1 MITSHSQIFCT
12 SAQQPL
18 ERQLTGVEVFAPKE
32 AHCNYCWASL
42 EVYKTTDIRTV
53 WTLKGPRQIRE
64 KWMRCSNESCSTR
77 EGNRESCNTSSA
89 IVKSNEL
96 TKIAWPNMQ
105 YGIDVVLEVGQL
117 YMRNRWNGKR
127 ICQELNRNYG
137 LAISVSTVYRYITLY
152 EALNKAIQI
161 EHNDSIAK
169 RIQEQLLFIIIVDA
183 IQLKGRTRLYRAID
197 YLSGYCLGT
206 LLMPEGGKASIKQW
220 LENIIHMYG
229 RPDYIISDGE
239 ENLHQPLEGGE
250 PIPHGDCW
258 WHVLH
263 NIYDELLN
271 AWRGKARRFLQKHRY
286 RKHFNIIRLELVGQV
301 LSPGPKHGQAVKAL
315 LDLFLSSPPGRRDF
329 SEPMGELLD
338 QFKEATILINKWDRV
353 LKAQHEYTGEFP
365 AQLEELFGLK
375 QQFTWEERRNWYEQP
390 FFHKDPFFQAFRK
403 IHSLLNTIVH
413 DKQFLSLVKEYRSLS
428 KEFLYLRTWLDE
440 TQLFQWENLLQQE
453 AKLQIQLPPHIRKC
467 IASKITRTRK
477 FLSSIHNSY
486 RTWQRHQ
493 PKPDLS
499 FNQQA
504 CSLLDGIIARWKYY
518 GKKNRCYRRAAN
530 ILERYYTR
538 LLTFLEH
545 PLIPATNQAIETDN
559 GLLKQIWR
567 QSSGCQDKAYMLDYH
582 GDGLSATRNCHAN
595 LSSKSPLDLLGFSS
609 ETITEWYYTCS
620 YSTIQIVQASF
631 EKTREP
637 RRQRL
642 RIRRQG
648 LVNILT
654 WTTDAWLIWILDQVR
669 LCAVSIQK

>member
-1 MITSHSQIFCT
+1 MIASHSQTFCT

-32 AHCNYCWASL
+32 TLCNYCWAPL

-53 WTLKGPRQIRE
+53 WTLEGSRQIRD
-64 KWMRCSNESCSTR
+64 KWLRCSNENCSTR
-77 EGNRESCNTSSA
+77 EGNEKSGNNSST
-89 IVKSNEL
+89 IVKSREL
-96 TKIAWPNMQ
+96 EKIVWPNMQ

-117 YMRNRWNGKR
+117 YMRNRWNGKKIR
-127 ICQELNRNYG
+127 QELSRIYG
-137 LAISVSTVYRYITLY
+137 LNISVSTVYRYITLY

-169 RIQEQLLFIIIVDA
+169 RLRDQFIFIIIIDA

-197 YLSGYCLGT
+197 YFSCYCLGT
-206 LLMPEGGKASIKQW
+206 LLVPEGGKASIKQW
-220 LENIIHMYG
+220 LGNIINTYG

-239 ENLHQPLEGGE
+239 GNLHQPLEGAE
-250 PIPHGDCW
+250 TIPHGDCW

-263 NIYDELLN
+263 NIYDELLKG
-271 AWRGKARRFLQKHRY
+271 WRGKAQRFLQKHHY
-286 RKHFNIIRLELVGQV
+286 RKNFNIIRLELVDQV
-301 LSPGPKHGQAVKAL
+301 CSSGTKHGQAIKAI
-315 LDLFLSSPPGRRDF
+315 LDLFLSSTPGRKDF

-353 LKAQHEYTGEFP
+353 LKAQHGYDGKFP
-365 AQLEELFGLK
+365 TQLEELFVLK

-390 FFHKDPFFQAFRK
+390 FFQKDPFFQAFRR
-403 IHSLLNTIVH
+403 IHSFLNTIVH
-413 DKQFLSLVKEYRSLS
+413 DKQFLSLVKEYCSLN

-440 TQLFQWENLLQQE
+440 TQLFQWEDLLQQE
-453 AKLQIQLPPHIRKC
+453 ENLQIQLPSHIKKC

-499 FNQQA
+499 FTQQA
-504 CSLLDGIIARWKYY
+504 RSLLDGIIARWKHY
-518 GKKNRCYRRAAN
+518 GKKKRCYHRAAS
-530 ILERYYTR
+530 ILERYYSN
-538 LLTFLEH
+538 LLIFLEH

-567 QSSGCQDKAYMLDYH
+567 QSSGCQDKPYTLDYH

-595 LSSKSPLDLLGFSS
+595 LSTKSPLELLGFSV
-609 ETITEWYYTCS
+609 ENITDWYYSCS
-620 YSTIQIVQASF
+620 YSTIRTVQASY
-631 EKTREP
+631 EKAREP

-648 LVNILT
+648 LVNLLA
-654 WTTDAWLIWILDQVR
+654 WTTDAWLIWVLDQVR
-669 LCAVSIQK
+669 LYTASIQQ